1 MWKKMIIS
9 FFAVVKTFQTATSFE
24 STECGLGP
32 RGENSS
38 KPEHDVAS
46 IEPDGF
52 ITEYGIQVMEQRVA
66 TFFLP

>member
-1 MWKKMIIS
+1 MRKKMIIS

-24 STECGLGP
+24 STECELGP

-46 IEPDGF
+46 IEPDWF
-52 ITEYGIQVMEQRVA
+52 IPEYGIQVMEQRVA